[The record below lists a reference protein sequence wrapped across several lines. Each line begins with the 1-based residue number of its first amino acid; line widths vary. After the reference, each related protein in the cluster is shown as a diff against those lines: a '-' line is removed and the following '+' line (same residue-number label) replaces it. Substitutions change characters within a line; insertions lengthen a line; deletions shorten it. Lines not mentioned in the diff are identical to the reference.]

1 MDNIDL
7 TSLRQGDRIQWE
19 RFVDCSAPLL
29 AMVIRKTLQEAGVDD
44 SATSD
49 LLQDVYLRLCRD
61 HFSALARYQPK
72 RSRLSTWLAVIARNI
87 TVDYLR
93 RKRPEPVEL
102 NWNVSGRSD
111 CPREERLEISFQDL
125 PPRQMLIMR
134 LLYEKDMDVREVADF
149 MGISEQTVRSG
160 RHKAINRLRQ
170 IYKKKSKGIKE

>member
-1 MDNIDL
+1 MLDDIDL
-7 TSLRQGDRIQWE
+7 TSLRQGNRTQWE
-19 RFVDCSAPLL
+19 QFVDCSAPLL
-29 AMVIRKTLQEAGVDD
+29 ATVIRKTLQGAGVDD

-61 HFSALARYQPK
+61 DFSALARYQPE

-102 NWNVSGRSD
+102 DWNVSGHSD
-111 CPREERLEISFQDL
+111 CFQEDRLEISFQDL

-134 LLYEKDMDVREVADF
+134 MLYEKDMDVSEVANF

-160 RHKAINRLRQ
+160 RHKAIKRLRQ
-170 IYKKKSKGIKE
+170 LYKKEIQKG